1 MATRRSSGTTARS
14 SAQTSSRVY
23 EDILLQAQ
31 QIADRAGSFG
41 QRANMS
47 LDLGQERTGIIPGS
61 SIGPQKISLEPAQFD
76 RLMSAMIDD
85 GSSVARHVR
94 TMKAQVTQALIGS
107 NSVSDAVWKSAQTYF
122 PQLHADLTGTL
133 GRAVGAIPTLVATVN
148 NLITQVAGLN
158 SQVLGL
164 TGQLMQATRAQELA
178 QAERDSALLSAT
190 QKQTQVLVAQ
200 SGLAGARSL

>member
-1 MATRRSSGTTARS
+1 MATRRSSSTPSRS
-14 SAQTSSRVY
+14 SAQPSSRAF
-23 EDILLQAQ
+23 EDILLQAR

-41 QRANMS
+41 QTVTTP
-47 LDLGQERTGIIPGS
+47 LDVGHEHSGFSAGS
-61 SIGPQKISLEPAQFD
+61 NLGPQKISMEPAQFD

-85 GSSVARHVR
+85 GNSVARHIHV
-94 TMKAQVTQALIGS
+94 MKAQVTQALVGS
-107 NSVSDAVWKSAQTYF
+107 NSVSEAVWKSAQTYF

-133 GRAVGAIPTLVATVN
+133 GQAVGAIPTLVATVN
-148 NLITQVAGLN
+148 SLIAQVSDLN

-164 TGQLMQATRAQELA
+164 TSQLLQATRAQELA